1 MRAFWAEPKGIG
13 AALFRVFG
21 VLGAPF
27 IERFRVKGAL
37 RIIEI
42 ET

>member
-1 MRAFWAEPKGIG
+1 MRAFWAEPEGTG
-13 AALFRVFG
+13 AALFRVFR
-21 VLGAPF
+21 VLRAPF

-42 ET
+42 KT